1 MSGFEWNKIAGSIFL
16 AALIGMVVGKV
27 TDVLYK
33 PNLTPEKRGYE
44 VAGLPE
50 GGEAD
55 TGATAEKKKFE
66 IKIGQL
72 MAAADAEAGKAL
84 MNKCSACHTFDKGGA
99 NRVGPNLWGIV
110 NAAKGHQKDYSYSS
124 AMAAKGGNWSY
135 EDLAHFLHAPKD
147 FVPGTKMGFAG
158 FKKQEDL
165 ANAIAYLRTLSDSP
179 AALPPVEKEE
189 EKAADKEEG
198 HEEKKEE
205 KKD

>member
-50 GGEAD
+50 GGAAD
-55 TGATAEKKKFE
+55 TGAEAEKKFE

-72 MAAADAEAGKAL
+72 MAAANAEEGKAL
-84 MNKCSACHTFDKGGA
+84 MNKCSACHTFDKDGA

-110 NAAKGHQKDYSYSS
+110 NAPKAHHKDYSYSS
-124 AMAAKGGNWSY
+124 AMASKGGNWSY

-189 EKAADKEEG
+189 KATDKETDQ
-198 HEEKKEE
+198 EEKKEA